1 MKSHSTDRIHSF
13 LPADSREWR
22 AHTHSH
28 FPRWHFGGERNEAR
42 RTGRSPR
49 GKNNNGRPPHHACHP
64 ISGKSGYCPMLGLVV
79 SWPSPRTQ
87 ERGGGRGKRKR
98 PIRHPSVPPPVME
111 LLHPLCGAAPRPHCC
126 ACLSKHKHTQ
136 PLSYGSRV
144 DGWFA
149 DLQQLEVALV
159 PRRSRGPLSRPS
171 LISHPTQ
178 HFNTIWP
185 PHAQFSTLQWAK
197 ALSYRMV

>member
-1 MKSHSTDRIHSF
+1 MNDV
-13 LPADSREWR
+13 
-22 AHTHSH
+22 HTHILISQ
-28 FPRWHFGGERNEAR
+28 GGISE
-42 RTGRSPR
+42 GRGTRPEEPEGLLGEKTITVGLLIMHAIPFR
-49 GKNNNGRPPHHACHP
+49 GKAATVLCSALWSLDLRHAHRRGR
-64 ISGKSGYCPMLGLVV
+64 
-79 SWPSPRTQ
+79 
-87 ERGGGRGKRKR
+87 EGGRGKRKR

-111 LLHPLCGAAPRPHCC
+111 LLHPLCGAAARPHCC

-185 PHAQFSTLQWAK
+185 PHAQFSTLQ
-197 ALSYRMV
+197 